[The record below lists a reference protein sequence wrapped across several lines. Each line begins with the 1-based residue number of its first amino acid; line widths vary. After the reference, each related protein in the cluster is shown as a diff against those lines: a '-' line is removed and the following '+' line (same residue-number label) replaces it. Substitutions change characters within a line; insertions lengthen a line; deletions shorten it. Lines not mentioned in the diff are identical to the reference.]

1 VTWLPRY
8 HLRHFVATSF
18 WFVPALAMV
27 AAVPAMRLVLWLDT
41 RTQWHWFG
49 FSVEGAQAILSGLSS
64 SMLTFIVF
72 AVSGLLLTVQ
82 IASGQL
88 TPRIISLVFARP
100 MVRISV
106 GVFVFAYA
114 FTLAALGR
122 IETVRV
128 PELLVTVAVLLTLVS
143 IAVFFWFVQQLGTGL
158 RPVFI
163 LQSLWDTA
171 RGVVD
176 RVYPDLLNG
185 GGAAAAV
192 AVGLVGN
199 GTPRIILHV
208 GASGTFLAFGQREL
222 VALARSA
229 GCVLELIP
237 HVGDF
242 VAHGDPLFRVHPGTA
257 RVNERALYH
266 CVAFGHERTLEQDP
280 AFAFRIMVDIASRAL
295 SPAVNDPTTAVLAI
309 DQIHRLLAY
318 LGQRDLDTGPMRD
331 AHGQVRLVYATPN
344 WEDFVTLAV
353 SEIRSFGAGSIQIPR
368 RLSAMLEHLLE
379 VLPASR
385 ARAVR
390 RELSLL
396 ERAVDRQYVED
407 EDRERARH
415 PDRQGLGG
423 SAASATRTS
432 D

>member
-1 VTWLPRY
+1 
-8 HLRHFVATSF
+8 
-18 WFVPALAMV
+18 MV

-72 AVSGLLLTVQ
+72 AVSGLLLAVQ

-100 MVRISV
+100 MLRILV

-163 LQSLWDTA
+163 LQTLWDTSC
-171 RGVVD
+171 GVVD
-176 RVYPDLLNG
+176 RVYPDLLNA

-237 HVGDF
+237 
-242 VAHGDPLFRVHPGTA
+242 R
-257 RVNERALYH
+257 N
-266 CVAFGHERTLEQDP
+266 
-280 AFAFRIMVDIASRAL
+280 S
-295 SPAVNDPTTAVLAI
+295 
-309 DQIHRLLAY
+309 
-318 LGQRDLDTGPMRD
+318 
-331 AHGQVRLVYATPN
+331 
-344 WEDFVTLAV
+344 
-353 SEIRSFGAGSIQIPR
+353 
-368 RLSAMLEHLLE
+368 
-379 VLPASR
+379 
-385 ARAVR
+385 
-390 RELSLL
+390 
-396 ERAVDRQYVED
+396 
-407 EDRERARH
+407 
-415 PDRQGLGG
+415 G
-423 SAASATRTS
+423 SAAAARSRIRGPTATARPTDRARSSGAPRRGART
-432 D
+432 